1 MNREQLKTI
10 FWLRWRLMRNQW
22 ARSGGLGA
30 AISVL
35 VGFGAIVA
43 SLGFFVLALLGA
55 VFGLRAVEPKVIME
69 IWMGVTAGF
78 LFFWMIGLLT
88 ELQRSESIDLTKLM
102 HLPVSLGQ
110 LFVVNYLVSH
120 FTLCIVI
127 MVPVMMGL
135 AIGLVIARG
144 PEMVLLIPL
153 ALSMVV
159 MISAWTYYLRGW
171 LASLMSNP
179 RRRRTVIMCITLG
192 FVFLAQGPNIYFNI
206 LGRHSTADQHS
217 GQAVTPLERF
227 NRLVAVQDFIPPLWV
242 AVGARGLAENDIWPA
257 VYGTLGCL
265 GLAAL
270 GLRQAYRSSL
280 KFYLGAGGGKTA
292 GRSKPAAITA
302 KTPRVTAQT
311 GSQFLEWRLPAVPE
325 QAAALAL
332 ATLRSLLRAPEVKMA
347 LASSVISIL
356 IIGAMVFLR
365 SSPNLPEVGKPFI
378 TTGVV
383 AFASFMLVQFFTNQ
397 FGFDRDGFRSLVLS
411 PVDRRLI
418 LLGKNLAIL
427 PVGFCLGS
435 SLLVLVSVWLR
446 LPLLAVVAALFQL
459 VTLLLIGC
467 VGGNLLSILMPFRIQ
482 PGSMKPTKMPALA
495 MFVMILCQMLLPV
508 AMAPVFAGPLL
519 AWGWQQAGLPAF
531 VPVNLICSAVLC
543 AAMVLTYWLVLP
555 PLGRLLQRRETKIL
569 GVVTVEVE

>member
-30 AISVL
+30 VISVL
-35 VGFGAIVA
+35 VGFGALVA
-43 SLGFFVLALLGA
+43 AVGFFVLALLGA
-55 VFGLRAVEPKVIME
+55 VFGLRAAEPKVIME

-159 MISAWTYYLRGW
+159 MISAWTYYVRGW

-192 FVFLAQGPNIYFNI
+192 FVFLVQGPNLYFNI
-206 LGRHSTADQHS
+206 LGRHSSADQHS
-217 GQAVTPLERF
+217 GRAVAPLERF
-227 NRLVAVQDFIPPLWV
+227 DQLVAVQNFIPPLWV
-242 AVGARGLAENDIWPA
+242 SVGARGLAQKDVWPA

-292 GRSKPAAITA
+292 ARSKPAAITA
-302 KTPRVTAQT
+302 KAPRITGQT

-411 PVDRRLI
+411 PVDRRMI

-482 PGSMKPTKMPALA
+482 PGTMKPTKMPALA

-531 VPVNLICSAVLC
+531 VPVNLICSAALC
-543 AAMVLTYWLVLP
+543 VVMVLTYWLVLP